1 MTRSP
6 DPGPPARRSRHR
18 HRSGGRRS
26 QVIPLAIS
34 AAALLAAGALTAA
47 WAMTG
52 TAPARSARSESAA
65 GAGRTPATPS
75 PARPAPSRTP
85 AERPG
90 PLVRLPVGTI
100 GSYQVTGHQLI
111 VVDRSRA
118 GLGPRVL
125 PTFVRYPVIPAAA
138 AASGRLAR
146 GLFPLVVFA
155 PGYTQCQGSYAALL
169 NTWASAGYVVAGV
182 DFPRTSCHV
191 ANPDENDLV
200 NQPADMSFVIRQM
213 LAASGQPRGFLAGL
227 IAPGRIAVAGH
238 SDGGDT
244 VAAVAANACCR
255 DPAVT
260 AVMVFSG
267 AEWPPMPGSY
277 FTQATPPILFVQ
289 GDADDINPP
298 ADSVTMYQADTT
310 GPRYYLDLFGQ
321 GHAPPYES
329 HDPAALVVARVTV
342 DFLDRYL
349 AGSPRAG
356 PAMSQ
361 AADVA
366 GVATLVS
373 GSQLPP

>member
-1 MTRSP
+1 VTRS
-6 DPGPPARRSRHR
+6 DHPGSPARRSRHR

-26 QVIPLAIS
+26 RVIPLTLS

-52 TAPARSARSESAA
+52 TGPGRSARSENAA
-65 GAGRTPATPS
+65 G
-75 PARPAPSRTP
+75 PSRTP
-85 AERPG
+85 AGPSATPG
-90 PLVRLPVGTI
+90 PPSQTPAQRPSPPVRLPVGTI
-100 GSYQVTGHQLI
+100 GSYQVTGRQL
-111 VVDRSRA
+111 VLVDRSRA

-138 AASGRLAR
+138 AAPGRLAR

-169 NTWASAGYVVAGV
+169 NTWAGAGYVVAGV

-191 ANPDENDLV
+191 ASPDENDLV
-200 NQPADMSFVIRQM
+200 NQPADMSYVIRQM
-213 LAASGQPRGFLAGL
+213 LAASAAPHGFLAGL
-227 IAPGRIAVAGH
+227 IAPGRVAVAGH

-244 VAAVAANACCR
+244 VAAIAANSCCR
-255 DPAVT
+255 DPAVK

-277 FTQATPPILFVQ
+277 FTAATPPILFVQ

-298 ADSVTMYQADTT
+298 ADSVSMYQADTT

-329 HDPAALVVARVTV
+329 RVPAALVVARVTV
-342 DFLDRYL
+342 DFLDHYL
-349 AGSPRAG
+349 ADQSRAG
-356 PAMSQ
+356 AAMRLD
-361 AADVA
+361 ADVA

-373 GSQLPP
+373 GGQSPP

>member
-1 MTRSP
+1 
-6 DPGPPARRSRHR
+6 
-18 HRSGGRRS
+18 
-26 QVIPLAIS
+26 VLS

-52 TAPARSARSESAA
+52 TAPARSARPQNAA
-65 GAGRTPATPS
+65 GPGRTPAAPSATPATPS
-75 PARPAPSRTP
+75 RTP
-85 AERPG
+85 G
-90 PLVRLPVGTI
+90 PPERLPVGTI
-100 GSYQVTGHQLI
+100 GSYQVAGHQF
-111 VVDRSRA
+111 VFVDRSRT

-182 DFPRTSCHV
+182 DFPRTSCR
-191 ANPDENDLV
+191 AASPDENDLV
-200 NQPADMSFVIRQM
+200 NQPADMSYVIRQV
-213 LAASGQPRGFLAGL
+213 LAASGQPRGLLAGL
-227 IAPGRIAVAGH
+227 IPPGRVAVAGH

-244 VAAVAANACCR
+244 VAAIAANSCCR

-267 AEWPPMPGSY
+267 AEWPMTGSY
-277 FTQATPPILFVQ
+277 FTAATPPILFVQ
-289 GDADDINPP
+289 GDSDDINPP
-298 ADSVTMYQADTT
+298 ADSVSMYQADTT

-342 DFLDRYL
+342 DFLNRYL
-349 AGSPRAG
+349 AGTPHAAT
-356 PAMSQ
+356 AMRQ
-361 AADVA
+361 AADVPR
-366 GVATLVS
+366 VATLAS
-373 GSQLPP
+373 GSQSPP